1 MITAMLT
8 GIRRL
13 ELREAPNP
21 RIDDT
26 DDVLLKVSTVGVC
39 GSDVHY
45 YKTGRIGSQVVDYPF
60 PVGHEAAGTV
70 LEVGSDVTRVRPG
83 DRVAIDPAMP
93 CFECDQC
100 LAGRSHTCRKLRFL
114 GCPGQA
120 PGCLA
125 ERIVMP
131 ETSCFPLPDTLTFTQ
146 GALSE
151 PLAIGVYAVRRANLQ
166 DNARIGILGA
176 GPIGLCVL
184 ASAQAVGTPTA
195 VVTEPIPERRS
206 LAVSLG
212 AESACDP
219 ENLDTSAQLDTVFE
233 CCGQQSALDQGID
246 LLKPGGT
253 LVIVGIPEADRVSFS
268 IDLLRRKEIA
278 IVNVRRQEGCVQATL
293 DLMASGAI
301 TIDRLV
307 THRFS
312 MDCVSEAFELV
323 ADYRDGVVKAM
334 IDIG

>member
-8 GIRRL
+8 GIRQM
-13 ELREAPNP
+13 ELREVPDP

-26 DDVLLKVSTVGVC
+26 DNVLLMVSTVGVC

-131 ETSCFPLPDTLTFTQ
+131 ETSCFPLPDTLTLTQ

-166 DNARIGILGA
+166 DYARIGILGA

-184 ASAQAVGTPTA
+184 AAAQAIGTPTA
-195 VVTEPIPERRS
+195 VVTELIPERRL

-253 LVIVGIPEADRVSFS
+253 LVIVGIPEVDRVSFS
-268 IDLLRRKEIA
+268 IDLLRRKEIS

-293 DLMASGAI
+293 DQMASGAVN
-301 TIDRLV
+301 IDRLV
-307 THRFS
+307 THRFPL
-312 MDCVSEAFELV
+312 DRVAEAFELV
-323 ADYRDGVVKAM
+323 ADYRDGVVKAI

>member
-1 MITAMLT
+1 MTSAMLT
-8 GIRRL
+8 GIRQIK
-13 ELREAPNP
+13 LRETPDP
-21 RIDDT
+21 RIENPN
-26 DDVLLKVSTVGVC
+26 DVLLQVSTVGIC

-45 YKTGRIGSQVVDYPF
+45 YKTGRIGSQVVEYPF

-70 LEVGSDVTRVRPG
+70 LEVGSGVTRVRPG

-131 ETSCFPLPDTLTFTQ
+131 ETSCFILPDTLTLTQ

-151 PLAIGVYAVRRANLQ
+151 PLAIGVYAVRRANLP
-166 DNARIGILGA
+166 DDACIGILGA
-176 GPIGLCVL
+176 GPVGLCVL
-184 ASAQAVGTPTA
+184 ASARAVGCRAA
-195 VVTEPIPERRS
+195 VVTEPIPERRA
-206 LAVSLG
+206 LAVSMG
-212 AESACDP
+212 AESSCDP
-219 ENLDTSAQLDTVFE
+219 ADLNTSAQLNTVFE

-246 LLKPGGT
+246 LLNPGGT
-253 LVIVGIPEADRVSFS
+253 LVVVGIPEVDRVSFS
-268 IDLLRRKEIA
+268 IDLLRRKEIT

-301 TIDRLV
+301 SIDRLV
-307 THRFS
+307 THRFPL
-312 MDCVSEAFELV
+312 DRIAEAFELV
-323 ADYRDGVVKAM
+323 ADYRDGVVKAL
-334 IDIG
+334 IEIG